1 MNYFNNLS
9 NSQKQLLINMGIY
22 NDKDMPVE
30 FFEKIRSLNDD
41 LNEAELYCVSDYYKP
56 YCYDSF
62 LNLDKLIGTDH
73 DKYKN
78 KSWIEAFSILSRG
91 EEIASLYL
99 QNPTYYDNKDFSK
112 IDMGVVEKNGSYYI
126 FNRNGGGNNRLITL
140 KIISIIQKNRGI
152 NILTPLVRFRR
163 VPSIE
168 TCENIFFCEFPDGS
182 LKESGYKVRK
192 SNPNNFEENYDIIY
206 GPLFKDNVVYTNI
219 SGNNILKTVFS
230 EDKTLTRIKK

>member
-1 MNYFNNLS
+1 MNYFNKLS

-78 KSWIEAFSILSRG
+78 KVGLKHFQFYQ
-91 EEIASLYL
+91 EEKKLRVYIY
-99 QNPTYYDNKDFSK
+99 K
-112 IDMGVVEKNGSYYI
+112 IP
-126 FNRNGGGNNRLITL
+126 LIM
-140 KIISIIQKNRGI
+140 II
-152 NILTPLVRFRR
+152 
-163 VPSIE
+163 
-168 TCENIFFCEFPDGS
+168 
-182 LKESGYKVRK
+182 
-192 SNPNNFEENYDIIY
+192 
-206 GPLFKDNVVYTNI
+206 
-219 SGNNILKTVFS
+219 KTFQ
-230 EDKTLTRIKK
+230 R

>member
-78 KSWIEAFSILSRG
+78 KSWIKAFYNFQFYQEEKKLRVYIYKIL
-91 EEIASLYL
+91 
-99 QNPTYYDNKDFSK
+99 
-112 IDMGVVEKNGSYYI
+112 
-126 FNRNGGGNNRLITL
+126 LIMIT
-140 KIISIIQKNRGI
+140 
-152 NILTPLVRFRR
+152 
-163 VPSIE
+163 
-168 TCENIFFCEFPDGS
+168 
-182 LKESGYKVRK
+182 
-192 SNPNNFEENYDIIY
+192 
-206 GPLFKDNVVYTNI
+206 
-219 SGNNILKTVFS
+219 KTFQ
-230 EDKTLTRIKK
+230 R

>member
-30 FFEKIRSLNDD
+30 FFEKIKSLNDD

-73 DKYKN
+73 DKYAN

-99 QNPTYYDNKDFSK
+99 QNPTYYDNKDVSK
-112 IDMGVVEKNGSYYI
+112 IDMGVVEKNGFYYI
-126 FNRNGGGNNRLITL
+126 FSRNGGGNNRLITL
-140 KIISIIQKNRGI
+140 KIISIIQKHRGI
-152 NILTPLVRFRR
+152 SLSAPLVRFRR
-163 VPSIE
+163 VPTIE

-182 LKESGYKVRK
+182 FKESGYKIRK
-192 SNPNNFEENYDIIY
+192 SNPDSFQENYDIVY